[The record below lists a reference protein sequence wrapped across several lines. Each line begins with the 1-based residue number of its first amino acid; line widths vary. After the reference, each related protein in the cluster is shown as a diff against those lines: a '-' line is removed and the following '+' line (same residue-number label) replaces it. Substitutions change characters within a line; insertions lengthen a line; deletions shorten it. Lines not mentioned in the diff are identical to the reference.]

1 MPEILASLRQMKT
14 IQEPT
19 TRSGLTLMQ
28 DFSCPEKVR
37 GVRCDVYSYAQN
49 VGRSAQMRD
58 MLSRMFVKDRR
69 VGTSEPIHVRV
80 DLPDK
85 REVGSSTL
93 PRPINLRP

>member
-37 GVRCDVYSYAQN
+37 GVLVMSIR
-49 VGRSAQMRD
+49 MRK
-58 MLSRMFVKDRR
+58 MLA
-69 VGTSEPIHVRV
+69 EVR
-80 DLPDK
+80 K
-85 REVGSSTL
+85 CATC
-93 PRPINLRP
+93 